1 MHSRILIF
9 IISILITSCISV
21 EICDDD
27 NNSVMVAKF
36 MTLKDELPADSTVAS
51 LSLYGIREGR
61 PDSLLYN
68 NQLNTN
74 NFQVPLDLHHNF
86 TRFVLQINEQTD
98 TLELMHTKEV
108 YMISYDCGFGNLF
121 TLDDNIGIRSGVIK
135 SAEIKNEKVDAETEQ
150 DDVHIWLF
158 L

>member
-1 MHSRILIF
+1 MRSRILF
-9 IISILITSCISV
+9 VIISILVTGCISV

-27 NNSVMVAKF
+27 NSSVMVAKF
-36 MTLKDELPADSTVAS
+36 MTMKDELPADSTVAS

-68 NQLNTN
+68 NQLSVNA
-74 NFQVPLDLHHNF
+74 FELPLDPHHDYS
-86 TRFVLQINEQTD
+86 RFVLQVDTLTD
-98 TLELMHTKEV
+98 TLELIHTQEL
-108 YMISYDCGFGNLF
+108 YLISYDCGFGNVF
-121 TLDDNIGIRSGVIK
+121 TLDNNIGYRSGLIK
-135 SAEIKNEKVDAETEQ
+135 SAEIIDETVDALTEE

>member
-21 EICDDD
+21 EICNDD

-68 NQLNTN
+68 NQLAANT
-74 NFQVPLDLHHNF
+74 FEVPLDQHHDI

-98 TLELMHTKEV
+98 TLEIMHTQDL

-121 TLDDNIGIRSGVIK
+121 TIENIGISSGVIK
-135 SAEIKNEKVDAETEQ
+135 SAEIKDEKVDAETKE

>member
-1 MHSRILIF
+1 MHSRILLF
-9 IISILITSCISV
+9 ILSILATSCISV

-27 NNSVMVAKF
+27 NNSIMVAKF
-36 MTLKDELPADSTVAS
+36 MTMKDELPADSTVAS

-68 NQLNTN
+68 NQLATN
-74 NFQVPLDLHHNF
+74 IFEVPLDPHHDI

-98 TLELMHTKEV
+98 TLELMHTKEL

-121 TLDDNIGIRSGVIK
+121 TLDDNIGTSSGVIK
-135 SAEIKNEKVDAETEQ
+135 SAEIKDEKVDAETEQ

>member
-1 MHSRILIF
+1 MRSRILF
-9 IISILITSCISV
+9 VIISILVTGCISV

-36 MTLKDELPADSTVAS
+36 MTMKEDLPADSTVAS

-68 NQLNTN
+68 QQSANT
-74 NFQVPLDLHHNF
+74 FDVPLDPHHDF
-86 TRFVLQINEQTD
+86 TRFVLQLGEQTD
-98 TLELMHTKEV
+98 TLELTHTQEL
-108 YMISYDCGFGNLF
+108 YLISYDCGFGNLF
-121 TLDDNIGIRSGVIK
+121 TLETVGFKSGMIK
-135 SAEIKNEKVDAETEQ
+135 SAEIKDEMVDAITEE

>member
-1 MHSRILIF
+1 MHSRILF
-9 IISILITSCISV
+9 VIISILVTGCISV

-36 MTLKDELPADSTVAS
+36 MTMKDDLPADSTVAS

-68 NQLNTN
+68 NQPSVNA
-74 NFQVPLDLHHNF
+74 FEVPLDPHHDF
-86 TRFVLQINEQTD
+86 SRFALEVDGQTD
-98 TLELMHTKEV
+98 TLELMHTQEL
-108 YMISYDCGFGNLF
+108 YLISYDCGFGNVFSLENF
-121 TLDDNIGIRSGVIK
+121 AISSGLIK
-135 SAEIKNEKVDAETEQ
+135 SAEIKDEIVDAETEV

>member
-1 MHSRILIF
+1 MRSRILFI
-9 IISILITSCISV
+9 IISILVTGCISV

-36 MTLKDELPADSTVAS
+36 MTMKDDLPADSTVAS

-68 NQLNTN
+68 NQPSVNAFEL
-74 NFQVPLDLHHNF
+74 PLDPHHDYS
-86 TRFVLQINEQTD
+86 RFVLQVDTLTD
-98 TLELMHTKEV
+98 TLELMHTQEL
-108 YMISYDCGFGNLF
+108 YLISYDCGFGNVF
-121 TLDDNIGIRSGVIK
+121 TLDNIGYSSGLIK
-135 SAEIKNEKVDAETEQ
+135 SVEIIDETVDALTEE

>member
-1 MHSRILIF
+1 MLSRILIF

-27 NNSVMVAKF
+27 NNSMMVAQF
-36 MTLKDELPADSTVAS
+36 MTMIDELPADSTVAS

-68 NQLNTN
+68 QDPTN
-74 NFQVPLDLHHNF
+74 NFKVPLDPHHDF
-86 TRFVLQINEQTD
+86 TRFVLQIGEQTD
-98 TLELMHTKEV
+98 TLELTHRQEL
-108 YMISYDCGFGNLF
+108 YGISYDCGFGNLF
-121 TLDDNIGIRSGVIK
+121 TLETIGYRTGMIK
-135 SAEIKNEKVDAETEQ
+135 SAEIINDMVDAETKE
-150 DDVHIWLF
+150 DDVHVWLF

>member
-9 IISILITSCISV
+9 IIFILITSCISV

-27 NNSVMVAKF
+27 DNSVMVAKF

-68 NQLNTN
+68 QDPTN
-74 NFQVPLDLHHNF
+74 NFQVPLDLHHDF

-98 TLELMHTKEV
+98 TLELMHTQDL

-121 TLDDNIGIRSGVIK
+121 TIENIGTSSGVIK
-135 SAEIKNEKVDAETEQ
+135 SAEIKDDKVDAETKE

>member
-1 MHSRILIF
+1 MHSRIILF

-27 NNSVMVAKF
+27 NNSTMVAKF
-36 MTLKDELPADSTVAS
+36 MTMEDELPADSTVSS
-51 LSLYGIREGR
+51 LTVYGIREGQ
-61 PDSLLYN
+61 PDSLIYN
-68 NQLNTN
+68 DQPSVNAFEL
-74 NFQVPLDLHHNF
+74 PLDPHHDYS
-86 TRFVLQINEQTD
+86 RFVLQVDTLTD
-98 TLELMHTKEV
+98 TLELMHTKEL

-121 TLDDNIGIRSGVIK
+121 TLDNVGYRTGMIK
-135 SAEIKNEKVDAETEQ
+135 SAEIKDENVDAETEQ

>member
-1 MHSRILIF
+1 MRSRILF
-9 IISILITSCISV
+9 VIISILVTGCISV

-36 MTLKDELPADSTVAS
+36 MTMQDELPADSTVAS
-51 LSLYGIREGR
+51 LSVYGIREGR

-68 NQLNTN
+68 NQPSVNAFEL
-74 NFQVPLDLHHNF
+74 PLDPHHDYS
-86 TRFVLQINEQTD
+86 RFVLQVDTLID
-98 TLELMHTKEV
+98 TLELMHTQEL
-108 YMISYDCGFGNLF
+108 YLISYDCGFGNVF
-121 TLDDNIGIRSGVIK
+121 TLDNIGFGNGLIK
-135 SAEIKNEKVDAETEQ
+135 SAEIKDETVDALTEE

>member
-1 MHSRILIF
+1 MRSRILF
-9 IISILITSCISV
+9 VIISILVTGCISV

-36 MTLKDELPADSTVAS
+36 MTMKDELPADSTVAS
-51 LSLYGIREGR
+51 LSVYGIREGR

-68 NQLNTN
+68 NQPSVNAFDL
-74 NFQVPLDLHHNF
+74 PLDPHHGYS
-86 TRFVLQINEQTD
+86 RFVLQVDTLTD
-98 TLELMHTKEV
+98 TLELIHTQEM
-108 YMISYDCGFGNLF
+108 YMISYDCGFGNVF
-121 TLDDNIGIRSGVIK
+121 TLDNNIGFSSGLIK
-135 SAEIKNEKVDAETEQ
+135 SAEIIDETVDALTEE

>member
-1 MHSRILIF
+1 MRSRILLF
-9 IISILITSCISV
+9 ILSILATSCISV

-27 NNSVMVAKF
+27 NNSVMVVKF
-36 MTLKDELPADSTVAS
+36 MTLIDELPADSTVAS

-68 NQLNTN
+68 QDPTN
-74 NFQVPLDLHHNF
+74 AFEAPLDPHHDF

-98 TLELMHTKEV
+98 TLELMHTQDL

-121 TLDDNIGIRSGVIK
+121 TIENVGISSGVIK
-135 SAEIKNEKVDAETEQ
+135 SAEIKDDKVYAETQ
-150 DDVHIWLF
+150 ADDVHIWLF

>member
-27 NNSVMVAKF
+27 DNSVMVAKF

-61 PDSLLYN
+61 SDSLLYN
-68 NQLNTN
+68 NQLATNT
-74 NFQVPLDLHHNF
+74 FEAPLDPHHDI
-86 TRFVLQINEQTD
+86 TRFVLQINDQTD
-98 TLELMHTKEV
+98 TLELIHTKEL

-121 TLDDNIGIRSGVIK
+121 TLDDNIGISSGVIK
-135 SAEIKNEKVDAETEQ
+135 STKIKDEKVDAETEQ

>member
-1 MHSRILIF
+1 
-9 IISILITSCISV
+9 
-21 EICDDD
+21 
-27 NNSVMVAKF
+27 
-36 MTLKDELPADSTVAS
+36 MTMIDEVPADSTVAS

-68 NQLNTN
+68 LEPTNT
-74 NFQVPLDLHHNF
+74 FEAPLDPHHDF
-86 TRFVLQINEQTD
+86 TRFALQINEQTD
-98 TLELMHTKEV
+98 TLELMHTHDL

-121 TLDDNIGIRSGVIK
+121 TIENIGISSGLIK
-135 SAEIKNEKVDAETEQ
+135 SAEIKDEKVDAETQE

>member
-1 MHSRILIF
+1 MHSRILLF
-9 IISILITSCISV
+9 ILSILATSCISV

-27 NNSVMVAKF
+27 NNSVMVVKF
-36 MTLKDELPADSTVAS
+36 MTMIDEVPADSTVAS

-68 NQLNTN
+68 MDPTN
-74 NFQVPLDLHHNF
+74 EFEAALDPHHDF

-98 TLELMHTKEV
+98 TLDLMHTQEL

-121 TLDDNIGIRSGVIK
+121 TIENIEISSGLIK
-135 SAEIKNEKVDAETEQ
+135 SAEIKDEKVDAETEE
-150 DDVHIWLF
+150 DEVHIWLF

>member
-68 NQLNTN
+68 NQLATN
-74 NFQVPLDLHHNF
+74 IFEVPLDPHHDI

-98 TLELMHTKEV
+98 TLELMHTQDL

-121 TLDDNIGIRSGVIK
+121 TIENIGISSGVIK
-135 SAEIKNEKVDAETEQ
+135 SAEIKDEKVDAETEQ

>member
-1 MHSRILIF
+1 MLSRILIF

-36 MTLKDELPADSTVAS
+36 MTMKDELPADSTVAS

-74 NFQVPLDLHHNF
+74 NFQVPLDLHHDF

-98 TLELMHTKEV
+98 TLELMHTQDL

-121 TLDDNIGIRSGVIK
+121 TIENPEISSGVIK
-135 SAEIKNEKVDAETEQ
+135 SAEIKNEKVDAETKE

>member
-1 MHSRILIF
+1 MRSRILF
-9 IISILITSCISV
+9 VIISILVTGCISV

-36 MTLKDELPADSTVAS
+36 MTMKDELPADTTVAS

-68 NQLNTN
+68 QQSTN
-74 NFQVPLDLHHNF
+74 AFEVPLDPHHDF
-86 TRFVLQINEQTD
+86 TRFVLQLGEQTD
-98 TLELMHTKEV
+98 TLELNHHQEL
-108 YMISYDCGFGNLF
+108 YMISYDCGFGNMF
-121 TLDDNIGIRSGVIK
+121 TLESIAYRSGMIK
-135 SAEIKNEKVDAETEQ
+135 NAEIKDEIVDAETEE

>member
-1 MHSRILIF
+1 MHSRILVF

-27 NNSVMVAKF
+27 NNSVMVAQF
-36 MTLKDELPADSTVAS
+36 MTMIDEVPADSTVAS
-51 LSLYGIREGR
+51 LTLYGIREGR

-68 NQLNTN
+68 MEPTN
-74 NFQVPLDLHHNF
+74 AFEAALDPHHDF

-98 TLELMHTKEV
+98 TLELMHTKEL

-121 TLDDNIGIRSGVIK
+121 TIENPEISSGVIK
-135 SAEIKNEKVDAETEQ
+135 SAEIQNEKVDAETKE

>member
-1 MHSRILIF
+1 MRSRVIIF
-9 IISILITSCISV
+9 IISIFITSCISV

-27 NNSVMVAKF
+27 NNSTLVANF
-36 MTLKDELPADSTVAS
+36 MTMKDEVPADSTVAS
-51 LSLYGIREGR
+51 LSVYGIREGQ

-68 NQLNTN
+68 QVPTNT
-74 NFQVPLDLHHNF
+74 FEVPLDPHHDF
-86 TRFVLQINEQTD
+86 TRFVVQVDTLRD
-98 TLELMHTKEV
+98 TLELMHTQEL

-121 TLDDNIGIRSGVIK
+121 TLENIGISSGVIK
-135 SAEIKNEKVDAETEQ
+135 SAEMKDETVDAETQE

>member
-27 NNSVMVAKF
+27 NNSTLVAKF

-68 NQLNTN
+68 NQLATNT
-74 NFQVPLDLHHNF
+74 FEVPLDPHHDF

-98 TLELMHTKEV
+98 TLEIIHTQDL

-121 TLDDNIGIRSGVIK
+121 TIENIGISSGVIK
-135 SAEIKNEKVDAETEQ
+135 STEIKDDKVDAETKE

>member
-1 MHSRILIF
+1 MLFRILLF

-27 NNSVMVAKF
+27 NNSTMVAKF
-36 MTLKDELPADSTVAS
+36 MTLKEEIPVDSTVSS
-51 LSLYGIREGR
+51 LTLYGIREGK

-68 NQLNTN
+68 NQPSVNAFEL
-74 NFQVPLDLHHNF
+74 PLDPHHDYS
-86 TRFVLQINEQTD
+86 RFVLQVDTLTD
-98 TLELMHTKEV
+98 TLELMHTQEL

-121 TLDDNIGIRSGVIK
+121 TLEDPIGISSGLIK
-135 SAEIKNEKVDAETEQ
+135 STEIKDETVDALTEE

>member
-1 MHSRILIF
+1 MHSRILLF
-9 IISILITSCISV
+9 ILSILATSCISV

-27 NNSVMVAKF
+27 NNSVMVVKF
-36 MTLKDELPADSTVAS
+36 MTMIDEVPADSTVAS

-61 PDSLLYN
+61 PDSMLYN
-68 NQLNTN
+68 MEPTNT
-74 NFQVPLDLHHNF
+74 FEVALDPHNDF
-86 TRFVLQINEQTD
+86 TRFVLLINEQTD
-98 TLELMHTKEV
+98 TLELMHTQEL

-121 TLDDNIGIRSGVIK
+121 TLEDNIGISSGLIK
-135 SAEIKNEKVDAETEQ
+135 SAEIKDETVDAETQE

>member
-1 MHSRILIF
+1 MRSRILF
-9 IISILITSCISV
+9 VIISILVTGCISV

-36 MTLKDELPADSTVAS
+36 MTMKEDLPADSTVAS

-68 NQLNTN
+68 NQPSINA
-74 NFQVPLDLHHNF
+74 FEVPLDPQHDF
-86 TRFVLQINEQTD
+86 TRFVLQLGEQTD
-98 TLELMHTKEV
+98 TLELNHHQEL

-121 TLDDNIGIRSGVIK
+121 TLETVGYRTGMIK
-135 SAEIKNEKVDAETEQ
+135 SAEIIDEIVDAETEV

>member
-36 MTLKDELPADSTVAS
+36 MTLKEELPTDSTIAS
-51 LSLYGIREGR
+51 LSLYGIRDGR

-68 NQLNTN
+68 NQLATNT
-74 NFQVPLDLHHNF
+74 FEVPLNPHHDI

-98 TLELMHTKEV
+98 TLELMHTKEL

-121 TLDDNIGIRSGVIK
+121 TIENIGISSGLIK
-135 SAEIKNEKVDAETEQ
+135 SAEIKDEKVDAETEQ